1 MIDKEKPS
9 IYYLPTPSSVEGKEE
24 EVEVKVE
31 DLITDTMSEGEE
43 LSLLVTKSWD
53 PRILT
58 MFSKGQPKAEIA
70 RVIGRSTAYIN
81 GVIALPEFQLELREL
96 RGELKEDYKE
106 ETNKSIKS
114 AKEMRQE
121 ALKALH
127 LELMTDGGSP
137 AGRIASAKVLLDE
150 AHREDMQNRGE
161 RERPLSLNEVRRMS
175 ITEAQD
181 LAKEYQIRRSK

>member
-1 MIDKEKPS
+1 MDDETPKIYLLPS
-9 IYYLPTPSSVEGKEE
+9 TSQIVNEVGEE
-24 EVEVKVE
+24 
-31 DLITDTMSEGEE
+31 LIIDTMSEGEE
-43 LSLLVTKSWD
+43 LALITKSWD

-58 MFSKGQPKAEIA
+58 MFSKGQFKTEIA
-70 RVIGRSTAYIN
+70 RVIGRSTAYVN
-81 GVIALPEFQLELREL
+81 GVIALPEFQLELRKV
-96 RGELKEDYKE
+96 RDELKEDYKD

-127 LELMTDGGSP
+127 FELMTDGGSP

-150 AHREDMQNRGE
+150 AHREDVQNRGE
-161 RERPLSLNEVRRMS
+161 RERPLSLSEVRRMS

-181 LAKEYQIRRSK
+181 LTKEYQIKRSK

>member
-1 MIDKEKPS
+1 MEEES
-9 IYYLPTPSSVEGKEE
+9 NIYLLPAPSSIVNEEAKEE
-24 EVEVKVE
+24 KS
-31 DLITDTMSEGEE
+31 ITDSVMSEREE
-43 LSLLVTKSWD
+43 LALITKSWD

-58 MFSKGQPKAEIA
+58 LFSKGQPKTEIA

-81 GVIALPEFQLELREL
+81 GVIALPEFQQELREL
-96 RGELKEDYKE
+96 RGEIKEDYRE

-114 AKEMRQE
+114 AKEMRNE

-127 LELMTDGGSP
+127 LELMNDQGP

-150 AHREDMQNRGE
+150 AHREEMRNRGE

-181 LAKEYQIRRSK
+181 FAREHQIRRSK